1 MSRLRPFPSGL
12 TVICSSGLLQGP
24 VLYKEGR
31 FFDCISPKPLPDGE
45 IRELF
50 ESSNHELFVS
60 VVFWPSL
67 HWDGSV
73 ELSDQV
79 VSTISGRGH
88 D

>member
-1 MSRLRPFPSGL
+1 MCGAGS
-12 TVICSSGLLQGP
+12 
-24 VLYKEGR
+24 K
-31 FFDCISPKPLPDGE
+31 
-45 IRELF
+45 
-50 ESSNHELFVS
+50 VS